1 VVAMGTSIRGEK
13 WIDLG
18 NAVIARLETKGMKF
32 EILVD
37 PDKAADFKKGG
48 NIDIRDVLT
57 GYVIFE
63 DAHRGK
69 KAAEENLKA
78 AFETDDVF
86 TIASQ
91 IIKNG
96 EVQLTAEQRKRMV
109 EEKKKRIVYILARNS
124 MNPQTGLPHPPARI
138 EAAMDEAK
146 VSINPFRDEEE
157 QAKEIVEALK
167 PILPIRMETTKIAVK
182 VPPPYSAKAYSAVER
197 FGRITK
203 DEWASDGSWI
213 GVIEIPAGL
222 RVEFIERVNEFTKG
236 KAQIKIL

>member
-1 VVAMGTSIRGEK
+1 MMGTSIRGEK

-37 PDKAADFKKGG
+37 PDKAAELKKGN

-69 KAAEENLKA
+69 KAPEENLKA

-86 TIASQ
+86 TIASL
-91 IIKNG
+91 IIRDG
-96 EVQLTAEQRKRMV
+96 EVQLTAEQRKKMV
-109 EEKKKRIVYILARNS
+109 DEKKKRIIHILARNS
-124 MNPQTGLPHPPARI
+124 INPQTGLPHPPARI

-157 QAKEIVEALK
+157 QAKEVVEALRA
-167 PILPIRMETTKIAVK
+167 ILPIRMETTKIAVK
-182 VPPPYSAKAYSAVER
+182 IPTPYSAKAYSAVER
-197 FGRITK
+197 FGRITNN
-203 DEWASDGSWI
+203 EWASDGSWI

>member
-1 VVAMGTSIRGEK
+1 MGTSIRGEK

-18 NAVIARLETKGMKF
+18 NSVIAKLETKGMKF

-37 PDKAADFKKGG
+37 PDKAAELKKGE

-69 KAAEENLKA
+69 KATEENLKT

-86 TIASQ
+86 KIAGQ
-91 IIKNG
+91 IIKEG
-96 EVQLTAEQRKRMV
+96 EVQLTSEQRKKMI
-109 EEKKKRIVYILARNS
+109 EEKRKRIIHILARNS
-124 MNPQTGLPHPPARI
+124 INPQTGLPHPPARI

-157 QAKEIVEALK
+157 QAKEVVEALRA
-167 PILPIRMETTKIAVK
+167 ILPIRMETTKIAVK
-182 VPPPYSAKAYSAVER
+182 IPTPYSAKAYSAIER

>member
-1 VVAMGTSIRGEK
+1 MGTSIRGDK

-37 PDKAADFKKGG
+37 PDKAADFKKGEA
-48 NIDIRDVLT
+48 IDIRDVLT

-69 KAAEENLKA
+69 KAPEENLKA

-86 TIASQ
+86 TIASL

-124 MNPQTGLPHPPARI
+124 INPQTGLPHPPARI
-138 EAAMDEAK
+138 EAAMEEAK

-157 QAKEIVEALK
+157 QAKEIVEVLK
-167 PILPIRMETTKIAVK
+167 PILPIRMEITKIAVK

-197 FGRITK
+197 FGRISK
-203 DEWASDGSWI
+203 DEWGSDGSWI

-236 KAQIKIL
+236 KAQVKIL